1 MRDLTVKLNLAL
13 DQFGVVLGG
22 DVFEADNFNSVV
34 FVSCSMYRKFNDP
47 ERAISK
53 FFLFE
58 YVEFLN
64 RLEMTFGNN
73 FHTAY
78 RFSIVNKCI
87 LLLRS
92 FFNQSINFFMIS
104 FFFYYFYF
112 KTSMKFRFL

>member
-13 DQFGVVLGG
+13 DQFGLVLGR
-22 DVFEADNFNSVV
+22 DFFEADNFNSVV
-34 FVSCSMYRKFNDP
+34 FVSRSMYRKFNDP
-47 ERAISK
+47 ERTISK

-58 YVEFLN
+58 YVEFFN

-87 LLLRS
+87 LLLQS
-92 FFNQSINFFMIS
+92 IFNQSINF
-104 FFFYYFYF
+104 
-112 KTSMKFRFL
+112 L